1 MKITIPE
8 FHSKRVPELTIS
20 FRNPRPMSKDPLIDP
35 PIRVKYLRRLFDNGT
50 IELRERLVLL
60 ILNDYYQPLGWYGI
74 SEGTPDMTFTDD
86 KEVLRL
92 LIVTGARK
100 FIICHNHPDG
110 CHKPSEADLRS
121 AMTLQHKARYFDFE
135 YVDDIILTK
144 TKAFSFA
151 QQDLFWENF

>member
-8 FHSKRVPELTIS
+8 FHSKRVPELELRFKNAPIM
-20 FRNPRPMSKDPLIDP
+20 RKDPLIDYQSR
-35 PIRVKYLRRLFDNGT
+35 IRFMRRLFKDGT
-50 IELRERLVLL
+50 IEARERLVLL
-60 ILNDYYQPLGWYGI
+60 ILNDCYQPLCWYVI
-74 SEGTPDMTFTDD
+74 SEGTPDMTFTNDND
-86 KEVLRL
+86 VLLL
-92 LIVTGARK
+92 LIINRARK

-110 CHKPSEADLRS
+110 SYKPSEADLRS